1 MAEADE
7 GLAPERVEVEK
18 KAKQFGW
25 VPKEQYKGAESSWLD
40 APEFVERGEQI
51 LPIVQQNN
59 KRLMQQNQQL
69 SGRLSSVEESLRA
82 SDAVIRTLE
91 ESHEADTAAQ
101 VEATRKE
108 LKAELEAASRD
119 GDHKSVADLTEQ
131 LTRLPTVEKK
141 EKLNGEEQEEQ
152 RRKPAEPSPAMKA
165 EIQDWYARNPDYTAN
180 ARKRALSVAISQE
193 LRQAGDT
200 TLGAEFLDKVAEEV
214 DKVLGDGGRSG
225 HSRVAGD
232 NGGGGRRQQAAA
244 GGKTYADL
252 PAEAKAACDRQATR
266 LVGPTRLHKDVASW
280 RTSYTKQY
288 FSE

>member
-7 GLAPERVEVEK
+7 VAVREGLEK

-25 VPKEQYKGAESSWLD
+25 VPKEQYKGAGASWLD

-59 KRLMQQNQQL
+59 KRLMGQNRDL
-69 SGRLSSVEESLRA
+69 SARLSSVEESLRA

-108 LKAELEAASRD
+108 LKEELEAASRD
-119 GDHKSVADLTEQ
+119 GDHKGVADLTEQ
-131 LTRLPTVEKK
+131 LTRLGVAEKK
-141 EKLNGEEQEEQ
+141 KPVEEEGIPA
-152 RRKPAEPSPAMKA
+152 RKATEPSPEMKA
-165 EIQDWYARNPDYTAN
+165 EIEGWYAKNPEYISN
-180 ARKRALSVAISQE
+180 ARRRALSVAISQE
-193 LRQAGDT
+193 LRQDGDT
-200 TLGAEFLDKVAEEV
+200 SRGAEFLDKVAEEV

-232 NGGGGRRQQAAA
+232 NGGGGRRQAAT
-244 GGKTYADL
+244 GGAKTYADL
-252 PAEAKAACDRQATR
+252 PAEAKAACDRQAAR
-266 LVGPTRLHKDVASW
+266 LVGPTRLHKDIPSW
-280 RTSYTKQY
+280 RASYTKQY
-288 FSE
+288 FTE